1 MVCTQYQI
9 PLRRRVYPGYLALS
23 LRGKKKGDFR
33 EEWGGVREEVSLIFS
48 LPSTPLRGVCKGGG
62 IKNKVKEAE

>member
-33 EEWGGVREEVSLIFS
+33 EE
-48 LPSTPLRGVCKGGG
+48 GGG
-62 IKNKVKEAE
+62 E